1 MIQELGLAA
10 VAAANLDLVI
20 FCYGINDIRQNQL
33 TKDQLK
39 ANIITCVNAIKAGSP
54 NTDIVLRM
62 PNSFDVPTSD
72 LYIKQGTY
80 ASLAEAAQA
89 QSIIYNA
96 YKELEFYW
104 TDVHSIRKD

>member
-20 FCYGINDIRQNQL
+20 LLRNDIRQNQL

-72 LYIKQGTY
+72 LY
-80 ASLAEAAQA
+80 
-89 QSIIYNA
+89 
-96 YKELEFYW
+96 
-104 TDVHSIRKD
+104 